1 MRRLRQCSK
10 IATVAALAL
19 LVVACGSEGGGGGG
33 GDGSIGE
40 SYDLSGEQLGERGGA
55 DTTRFVVGSKD
66 FEEQEILGQITLLA
80 LTAAG
85 AEVVDDTAL
94 GDTEAVRAALVSEQI
109 DMYWEYTGTGAL
121 IHLAQGDPPDD
132 PQALFRDVADLD
144 LRRNNIEWL
153 APAPANNTYAIAM
166 RPEVGEQGSD
176 AYDEELAGVAQLS
189 DLGRLIEESPDKA
202 TLCVGP
208 EFSERADGL
217 PGLAEHYG
225 FEFPAS
231 NVFVLP
237 DATVY
242 GAVDEGTKC
251 NFGSVFETSGLVPE
265 LDLRLL
271 EDDETFFAAYNP
283 SLTMRA
289 ETLERYPD
297 LKPLFEDIAGRL
309 DTQTLR
315 ELSGEVLVDKRSPE
329 DVAQD
334 WMEEQGLID

>member
-1 MRRLRQCSK
+1 VRRLRQCSK
-10 IATVAALAL
+10 IATVAALAV
-19 LVVACGSEGGGGGG
+19 LVAACGSEGGGGGG
-33 GDGSIGE
+33 GGSIAE

-80 LTAAG
+80 LEAAG
-85 AEVVDDTAL
+85 AEVVDSTGL
-94 GDTEAVRAALVSEQI
+94 GDTEAVRAALVAEQI

-144 LRRNNIEWL
+144 LRRNGVEWL
-153 APAPANNTYAIAM
+153 PPAPANNTYAIAV
-166 RPEVGEQGSD
+166 RPEVGEQGSE
-176 AYDEELAGVAQLS
+176 AYDEELAGVTRLS
-189 DLGRLIEESPDKA
+189 DLDRLIQESPDKA

-217 PGLAEHYG
+217 PGMAEHYG
-225 FEFPAS
+225 FELPAA

-237 DATVY
+237 DTTVY
-242 GAVDEGTKC
+242 GAVDGGTKC
-251 NFGSVFETSGLVPE
+251 NFGSVFETSGFIPE

-283 SLTMRA
+283 SLTMSA
-289 ETLERYPD
+289 ETLRSYPE

-315 ELSGEVLVDKRSPE
+315 ELSAEVLVDKRAPE

-334 WMEEQGLID
+334 WMEDQELIDQ